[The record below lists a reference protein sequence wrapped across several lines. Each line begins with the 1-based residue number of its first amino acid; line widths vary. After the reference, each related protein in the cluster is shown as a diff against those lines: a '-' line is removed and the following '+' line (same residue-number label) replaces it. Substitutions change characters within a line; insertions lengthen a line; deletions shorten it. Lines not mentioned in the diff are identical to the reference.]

1 MPTILPVSDLRNY
14 SEVLNSVD
22 ANDTVYLT
30 RNGRGVYVL
39 SRLDSFNKE
48 DTIEDLIKEIKKGEQ
63 SINKAK
69 TVSIEEI
76 AKKYNVKL

>member
-63 SINKAK
+63 SINKGK

>member
-63 SINKAK
+63 SINKGK
-69 TVSIEEI
+69 PVSIEEI